1 MEPFPGKMVKVGS
14 VYTIYT
20 KHPGPT
26 SQTLDYDKNN
36 VPPISV
42 GTEKSTLIFN
52 PKPWLNHIFILRR
65 GGVGGQIYYSHQS

>member
-1 MEPFPGKMVKVGS
+1 MEPVTGNMVKVGS

-65 GGVGGQIYYSHQS
+65 GGGGGSNLL

>member
-1 MEPFPGKMVKVGS
+1 MLFFIRMEPVLGNRDKGIS

-36 VPPISV
+36 VPQISV
-42 GTEKSTLIFN
+42 GTEKSTL
-52 PKPWLNHIFILRR
+52 
-65 GGVGGQIYYSHQS
+65 